1 MFLRLF
7 LLGCALGHISGAHF
21 NLAVTLSFAVM
32 GRFPWKEVPGYVFG
46 QCLASISAC
55 SVLGI
60 VLGQI
65 GQFGATVPDISV
77 PSALVLEVILSF
89 VLMCVI
95 AGVAT
100 DSRASGEHAGCAI
113 GGAVMF
119 CALMGGP
126 LSVASM
132 NPARTLG
139 PAVFSGDLSFLW
151 LYTLGPI
158 CGASLGSVVY
168 QWIRCGGEPL
178 DANGCCKDVQRIPVD
193 GPVV

>member
-1 MFLRLF
+1 M
-7 LLGCALGHISGAHF
+7 
-21 NLAVTLSFAVM
+21 
-32 GRFPWKEVPGYVFG
+32 
-46 QCLASISAC
+46 
-55 SVLGI
+55 
-60 VLGQI
+60 

-89 VLMCVI
+89 LFLMCVI

-100 DSRASGEHAGCAI
+100 DSRASGVHAGCAI

-126 LSVASM
+126 LSGASM

-139 PAVFSGDLSFLW
+139 PAVFSGVLSFLW

-158 CGASLGSVVY
+158 CGASLGGALCINGSGV
-168 QWIRCGGEPL
+168 GE
-178 DANGCCKDVQRIPVD
+178 NH
-193 GPVV
+193 